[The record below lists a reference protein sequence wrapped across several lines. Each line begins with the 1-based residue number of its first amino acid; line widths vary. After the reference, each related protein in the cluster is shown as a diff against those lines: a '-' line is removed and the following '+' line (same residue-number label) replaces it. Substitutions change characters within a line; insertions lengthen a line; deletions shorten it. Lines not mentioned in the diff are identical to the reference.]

1 MQNLEKKSYSFS
13 SEDVNKLVHAARLT
27 VNNLYEVLEACSTDQ
42 EAQKISGSI
51 YLLEE
56 SLYGQSNMNP
66 FVQV

>member
-1 MQNLEKKSYSFS
+1 MQNLAKKSYSFN

-27 VNNLYEVLEACSTDQ
+27 VNNLYEVLEACSTDL
-42 EAQKISGSI
+42 EARKISGSI